1 MNNIV
6 VNILIVA
13 IVIFLVIY
21 LEPEFKPVKAVCVL
35 KTDNIDGT
43 LYFEELS
50 LEQTKIYGKITGLK
64 PNSLQGIHIH
74 ESGDLTEGCTSACA
88 HYNPFHKNHGG
99 PNDEDRHVGDLGNLK
114 TNDKGESVFELV
126 DNLVKL
132 RGQYSV
138 IGRSIVIHE
147 DPDDLGKGNFPDSH
161 TTGHSG
167 KRIACAIIGYAKD
180 CK

>member
-1 MNNIV
+1 MNNIII
-6 VNILIVA
+6 NILIVV
-13 IVIFLVIY
+13 VILYIILFTG
-21 LEPEFKPVKAVCVL
+21 PSFKPVKAVCVL
-35 KTDNIDGT
+35 KADKIDGT

-50 LEQTKIYGKITGLK
+50 PEKTKIYGKITGLK
-64 PNSLQGIHIH
+64 PNSQHGIHIH

-88 HYNPFHKNHGG
+88 HYNPFNKNHGG
-99 PNDEDRHVGDLGNLK
+99 PNDEDRHVGDLGNLM
-114 TNDKGESVFELV
+114 TDAKGDSYFELV

-132 RGQYSV
+132 RGHFSV

-167 KRIACAIIGYAKD
+167 KRIVCAIIGYAKD